1 MNNDTAVARC
11 RRWLATLACITAAA
25 VSPPAGAFKI
35 NTHVWVGQQVI
46 NDLEDDGMLTVRL
59 NGAEVRLPVRA
70 DVRDAI
76 LQNRN
81 VYLLGNLGPDA
92 MPDVLVGQVIMHPGG
107 VQSDWRAND
116 WASYVLRAGSS
127 NPVGKAFAYGYLAH
141 GAADV
146 FAHTYVNQY
155 AGDVFELGDG
165 ETLVEQRHIALESYV
180 GRYTP
185 PLLNAAG
192 VNFGKPYDVVM
203 TSDPLAV
210 HLRDVLIYAA
220 DVQAQYLKEPAA
232 AHLVAFNAYRSA
244 LNSLAEN
251 DIWRR
256 LDVAVLQFTSAQ
268 FGIPLSSAQ
277 AGQALDLVASIN
289 DKLNRGINITQQELT
304 DLDNRINALDLRFAR
319 GVKSALD
326 RASALESQL
335 LGLQSRLDSLLVEKA
350 CEQVDLVCPNITVL
364 DTCYKG
370 LIAYPCKKEFTDPVC
385 REAFRSTCRAL
396 SLLNQLRDQTLAE
409 LRSQRSRLAAELLA
423 LHTELVQARSDH
435 LALTNALVDLL
446 QIPTQGSSPIQALL
460 RNWRSDTDLVFADY
474 VKAATQAMLN
484 TMAPKGTASPLAPMQ
499 AWVDCNG
506 PALMGVPRV
515 VSGCPV
521 RDTASRLLNTL
532 DRLANLP
539 ADSVAA
545 GVGLP
550 TSTEL
555 KQLKAQVLSAVMAKV
570 EHWVTGGLIRLL
582 PQDVQDVVLA
592 LRAGDISDS
601 ELAGFFTKGPPAS
614 KRLAQ
619 IPDIITRLNREM
631 NIGNGIFDPHRF
643 AAAAD
648 AVTLAKLALLDTAGL
663 DALAAHAG
671 LSGIFTGVDNVVAN
685 AFVSFDGDHQWLSVA
700 PPRPWLS
707 DTVTRYAPKTFTD
720 PASGRPRYTRDHEQG
735 FRSKAGF
742 ALWSDGQDDAG
753 KRRRALFAG
762 LFIGPLSPGVENP
775 GEIGLDSILAVGS
788 DGPYPYRPCIAN
800 PFPASWRVEDGCGV
814 LLKGV
819 YAAPPPPAAP
829 PALIP
834 LPSSGLSPTSHGF
847 GSVRELETK
856 TVTITVSNSGGP
868 AAVEISLVGRDAVSY
883 RLNRGTCP
891 AQGATLAASASCT
904 VSVSFTG
911 SAQCIGPIIVQSV
924 TLNVV
929 LTNARASSTA
939 SAALTASNFV
949 YKATDLPCR

>member
-1 MNNDTAVARC
+1 MLLHTSIRRSWLRALICFVA
-11 RRWLATLACITAAA
+11 AIACN
-25 VSPPAGAFKI
+25 PAGAFKI

-46 NDLEDDGMLTVRL
+46 NDLEDDGTLTVRL
-59 NGAEVRLPVRA
+59 NGADVRLPVRA

-116 WASYVLRAGSS
+116 WASYLLRASGNS
-127 NPVGKAFAYGYLAH
+127 PVGKAFAYGYLAH

-185 PLLNAAG
+185 PLVNAGGA
-192 VNFGKPYDVVM
+192 NIGKPYEVVK
-203 TSDPLAV
+203 TSDPLAAY
-210 HLRDVLIYAA
+210 LRDVLIYG
-220 DVQAQYLKEPAA
+220 DEPQAQYLREPAA
-232 AHLVAFNAYRSA
+232 AHLVAFKAYRTA

-256 LDVAVLQFTSAQ
+256 LDTAVVQYASAQ
-268 FGIPLSSAQ
+268 FGVPLSTAQ
-277 AGQALDLVASIN
+277 AGQVLDLVASLN

-319 GVKSALD
+319 GVKTALD
-326 RASALESQL
+326 RVSALEAQL
-335 LGLQSRLDSLLVEKA
+335 LGLQSKLDALLVEKA
-350 CEQVDLVCPNITVL
+350 CEQVDLVCPRVIPVPKV
-364 DTCYKG
+364 CWKWG
-370 LIAYPCKKEFTDPVC
+370 IPYPCDEFVADPVC
-385 REAFRSTCRAL
+385 QAAFRSTCRAL
-396 SLLNQLRDQTLAE
+396 SLLTHLRDQALVE
-409 LRSQRSRLAAELLA
+409 LRSHRSRVAAELLS
-423 LHTELVQARSDH
+423 LHSELGRARSDH

-460 RNWRSDTDLVFADY
+460 RNWGSDTDLVFADY

-515 VSGCPV
+515 VSGCTA
-521 RDTASRLLNTL
+521 RDTALRLLNTL

-545 GVGLP
+545 SVGLP

-555 KQLKAQVLSAVMAKV
+555 KQLKAQLLSSVMAKV
-570 EHWVTGGLIRLL
+570 ERWVTGGLIRLL

-601 ELAGFFTKGPPAS
+601 ELAGYFTKAPPAS
-614 KRLAQ
+614 KRVAMV
-619 IPDIITRLNREM
+619 PDIIMRLNREM
-631 NIGNGIFDPHRF
+631 NIGNGIFDPKRF

-648 AVTLAKLALLDTAGL
+648 AVTLAKLALLDNAGL
-663 DALAAHAG
+663 EVLAAHAG
-671 LSGIFTGVDNVVAN
+671 LGGIFTGVDNVVAN
-685 AFVSFDGDHQWLSVA
+685 AFVSFDGDHQWLHTA

-720 PASGRPRYTRDHEQG
+720 PATGRPRYSRDHEQG

-742 ALWSDGQDDAG
+742 ALWSDDRDDAG
-753 KRRRALFAG
+753 RRRRALFAG
-762 LFIGPLSPGVENP
+762 LFIGPLSPGVHNP
-775 GEIGLDSILAVGS
+775 GEIGLDGILADGS
-788 DGPYPYRPCIAN
+788 DGPYPYRPCNAN
-800 PFPASWRVEDGCGV
+800 PFPASWRFEDGCGV
-814 LLKGV
+814 LARGAYV
-819 YAAPPPPAAP
+819 APPPPVAP
-829 PALIP
+829 PAALGLTISPGSFGASATLTATATGGIP
-834 LPSSGLSPTSHGF
+834 PFTYTWSKNGMANFAATASPNVVTATVPRPPACEGWGGTVTVQVRDAAGQVKSVSASGFRSAQPTSGQ
-847 GSVRELETK
+847 L
-856 TVTITVSNSGGP
+856 
-868 AAVEISLVGRDAVSY
+868 
-883 RLNRGTCP
+883 CP
-891 AQGATLAASASCT
+891 
-904 VSVSFTG
+904 
-911 SAQCIGPIIVQSV
+911 
-924 TLNVV
+924 
-929 LTNARASSTA
+929 
-939 SAALTASNFV
+939 
-949 YKATDLPCR
+949 

>member
-1 MNNDTAVARC
+1 MYKDTTLIRC
-11 RRWLATLACITAAA
+11 WRWLATLACITAAA
-25 VSPPAGAFKI
+25 FSSPVSAFKI

-59 NGAEVRLPVRA
+59 GGADVRLPVRS

-92 MPDVLVGQVIMHPGG
+92 MPDLLVGQVIMHPGG
-107 VQSDWRAND
+107 VQSEWRAND
-116 WASYVLRAGSS
+116 WASYVLRAGNS

-185 PLLNAAG
+185 PLVNAGGANLG
-192 VNFGKPYDVVM
+192 RPYDVVT
-203 TSDPLAV
+203 TSDPLAAY
-210 HLRDVLIYAA
+210 LRDVLIYA
-220 DVQAQYLKEPAA
+220 DEPQAQYLKEPAA
-232 AHLVAFNAYRSA
+232 AHLVAFKAYRSA

-256 LDVAVLQFTSAQ
+256 VDIAVLKYVAAEY
-268 FGIPLSSAQ
+268 GIALSSAQ
-277 AGQALDLVASIN
+277 AGQALDLVASLN
-289 DKLNRGINITQQELT
+289 EKVNRGINVTQQELT

-319 GVKSALD
+319 GVKTTLD
-326 RASALESQL
+326 RVSALESQL
-335 LGLQSRLDSLLVEKA
+335 LSLQSRLDALLVEKA
-350 CEQVDLVCPNITVL
+350 CEQVDLFCPKIPVPKI
-364 DTCYKG
+364 CFKWG
-370 LIAYPCKKEFTDPVC
+370 IPYPCDEWITDPVC
-385 REAFRSTCRAL
+385 KAAFRSTCRAL
-396 SLLNQLRDQTLAE
+396 SQLTQLRDQALAE
-409 LRSQRSRLAAELLA
+409 LNSQRSRVAAELLA
-423 LHTELVQARSDH
+423 LHTELNKARSDH
-435 LALTNALVDLL
+435 LALGNALVDLL
-446 QIPTQGSSPIQALL
+446 QIPTQGASPIQALL
-460 RNWRSDTDLVFADY
+460 RNWRSDTDLAFADY
-474 VKAATQAMLN
+474 VKATTQAMLN

-499 AWVDCNG
+499 AWIDCNG

-539 ADSVAA
+539 ADSLAA

-555 KQLKAQVLSAVMAKV
+555 KQLKAQILSAVTAKV
-570 EHWVTGGLIRLL
+570 ERWVTGELIRLL
-582 PQDVQDVVLA
+582 PQDIQDVLLA
-592 LRAGDISDS
+592 LRAGDMSDS
-601 ELAGFFTKGPPAS
+601 ELVGFFTKAPPPS

-631 NIGNGIFDPHRF
+631 NIGNGIFDPNRF
-643 AAAAD
+643 AAAAN
-648 AVTLAKLALLDTAGL
+648 AVTLAKLALLDADGL
-663 DALAAHAG
+663 EALAAQAG
-671 LSGIFTGVDNVVAN
+671 LSGIFTGVGNVVAN

-720 PASGRPRYTRDHEQG
+720 PSTGRPRYPRDNEQG

-742 ALWSDGQDDAG
+742 ALWSDGPDDAG

-762 LFIGPLSPGVENP
+762 LFVGPLSPGVENP
-775 GEIGLDSILAVGS
+775 GEIGLDGILADGV
-788 DGPYPYRPCIAN
+788 DGPYPYRPCRAN

-814 LLKGV
+814 LARGAYV
-819 YAAPPPPAAP
+819 APPAPAAP
-829 PALIP
+829 PAPFGLT
-834 LPSSGLSPTSHGF
+834 LSPGSF
-847 GSVRELETK
+847 GASATLTVAVSGGVSPFTYTWSKSGTVNFAATASPNVVSASVPKPPACEGWGG
-856 TVTITVSNSGGP
+856 TVTVQ
-868 AAVEISLVGRDAVSY
+868 VRDAAGQVK
-883 RLNRGTCP
+883 
-891 AQGATLAASASCT
+891 
-904 VSVSFTG
+904 
-911 SAQCIGPIIVQSV
+911 
-924 TLNVV
+924 
-929 LTNARASSTA
+929 TA
-939 SAALTASNFV
+939 SARGFRSTPSIPGRLC
-949 YKATDLPCR
+949 P